1 MLLLVESALAQ
12 AKPPATADVLVFVN
26 GEQLTGTLTGASD
39 AGIRF
44 NSAMAGALTVPWAKV
59 KTLTSAQ
66 HFAVIEKNLKL
77 SKRDALTA
85 VPVGSVQAENNTL
98 TVVTPTGTRTEPIAN
113 IGMLMNAAAFDRAL
127 QRVSLLQGWAG
138 SVTAGASLVRATENS
153 TTFNGSITLTRGTPA
168 VTWIPAL
175 DRSLINYSQS
185 YGTTSQGG
193 LLTDETNIFH
203 ANFERDEY
211 FSPRLY
217 GFGSL
222 TFDHNFSSQLGL
234 QQAYGGGVGITVI
247 KNARQELDFKA
258 DLHYEKQAFF
268 DTASGPTATLQ
279 DQNLFGSTFT
289 ENWLRH
295 LSTKGLIFTE
305 FGSFSPAWH
314 QTNSSTQQPNA
325 YSAHVDGSVKFPVYK
340 GFAFNVGAVEDFLNN
355 APAGSKRNSNQF
367 TTGITYTLQPR

>member
-1 MLLLVESALAQ
+1 MLLLVEAALAQ
-12 AKPPATADVLVFVN
+12 AKPPAASDVLVFVN
-26 GEQLTGTLTGASD
+26 GEQLTGTLTGATA
-39 AGIRF
+39 AGVSF
-44 NSAMAGALTVPWAKV
+44 NSSMAGAITVPWAKV

-66 HFAVIEKNLKL
+66 HFALIEKNLKL
-77 SKRDALTA
+77 SKRDALTV
-85 VPVGSVQAENNTL
+85 VPVGSVQADDKTL
-98 TVVTPTGTRTEPIAN
+98 TVATATGPRTEPIGN
-113 IGMLMNAAAFDRAL
+113 TSMLMNAAAFDRAL
-127 QRVSLLQGWAG
+127 RKVSLLQGWAG
-138 SVTAGASLVRATENS
+138 SLTAGASLVRATENS
-153 TTFNGSITLTRGTPA
+153 TTFNGSITLTRGIPL
-168 VTWIPAL
+168 VTWIPAR

-203 ANFERDEY
+203 ANFERDQY
-211 FSPRLY
+211 FSSRLY

-258 DLHYEKQAFF
+258 DLHYEKQSFF
-268 DTASGPTATLQ
+268 DTVSGPTATLQ
-279 DQNLFGSTFT
+279 DQNLLGSTFT

-295 LSTKGLIFTE
+295 LSTKGLILTE
-305 FGSFSPAWH
+305 FGSISPAWH

-325 YSAHVDGSVKFPVYK
+325 YSAHVDGALKFPVYK
-340 GFAFNVGAVEDFLNN
+340 GFAFNIGAVEDFLNN

>member
-1 MLLLVESALAQ
+1 MLLLVQVALAQ
-12 AKPPATADVLVFVN
+12 AKPPATSDVLVFVN
-26 GEQLTGTLTGASD
+26 GEQLTGTLTGATD
-39 AGIRF
+39 AGINF
-44 NSAMAGALTVPWAKV
+44 NSSMAGTITVPWAKV

-66 HFAVIEKNLKL
+66 YFAVIEKNLKL
-77 SKRDALTA
+77 SKRDALVA
-85 VPVGSVQAENNTL
+85 VPVGSVQIDDKTL
-98 TVVTPTGTRTEPIAN
+98 TVVTPSGTRTEPVAN
-113 IGMLMNAAAFDRAL
+113 TSMLMNAAAFDRAL
-127 QRVSLLQGWAG
+127 RTVSILQGWAG

-168 VTWIPAL
+168 VPWIPAR
-175 DRSLINYSQS
+175 DRSIINYSQS

-234 QQAYGGGVGITVI
+234 QQAYGGGVGITVV

-258 DLHYEKQAFF
+258 DLHFEKQAFF
-268 DTASGPTATLQ
+268 DTASSPTATLQ

-295 LSTKGLIFTE
+295 LATKGLILTE
-305 FGSFSPAWH
+305 FGTFSPAWH

-325 YSAHVDGSVKFPVYK
+325 YSAHVDGTLKFPVYK
-340 GFAFNVGAVEDFLNN
+340 GLAFNVGAVEDFLNN

-367 TTGITYTLQPR
+367 TTGITYTIQPR

>member
-1 MLLLVESALAQ
+1 MLLLVDSALAQ
-12 AKPPATADVLVFVN
+12 AKSPAASDVLLFVN
-26 GEQLTGTLTGASD
+26 GEQLTGTLTGATD
-39 AGIRF
+39 AGITF
-44 NSAMAGALTVPWAKV
+44 NSVMAGAIKVPWAKV

-77 SKRDALTA
+77 SKRDALIA
-85 VPVGSVQAENNTL
+85 VPVGSVRADDKTL
-98 TVVTPTGTRTEPIAN
+98 TVATSSGTRTELIAN
-113 IGMLMNAAAFDRAL
+113 TSMLMDAAAFDRAL
-127 QRVSLLQGWAG
+127 RKVSLLQGWAG

-153 TTFNGSITLTRGTPA
+153 TTFNGSITLTRGIPA
-168 VTWIPAL
+168 VTWIPAR
-175 DRSLINYSQS
+175 DRSIINYSQS

-268 DTASGPTATLQ
+268 DTASGPTATSQ

-305 FGSFSPAWH
+305 FGSVSPAWH

-325 YSAHVDGSVKFPVYK
+325 YSAHVDGTLKFPVYK

-355 APAGSKRNSNQF
+355 APAGSKRNSTQF